1 MMKKNLYL
9 LLTVVLMAG
18 LFAVPLK
25 AQNGGDGFFS
35 DYQTDARSGGTQDS
49 HTVEGIAYA
58 QPLVNTTVPLGSGL
72 LILVAGGLGYAL
84 LNNNRKE
91 D

>member
-35 DYQTDARSGGTQDS
+35 DYHSGERSGDA
-49 HTVEGIAYA
+49 HGIQSGAFA
-58 QPLVNTTVPLGSGL
+58 QPMHNTEVPLSGGL
-72 LILVAGGLGYAL
+72 LVLAISGVGYAL
-84 LNNNRKE
+84 LKKNGKE
-91 D
+91 ENK